1 MDDQKLDI
9 VNWFDNWLS
18 NRLHLM
24 PKVHKIP
31 ASRVAYQLVNRVENT
46 PEYYIPNTMYPNEAN
61 LKELPE
67 DSIFRWIRPNGF
79 ASGAY
84 YPNDFIPGYLPGT
97 ITYLDPNESTRIHEN
112 THALEADFV
121 ENKIREYIDS
131 HNIFRD
137 STTKD
142 DYLDN
147 EKEIYARLMQLR
159 HKNNLDPTKKYQVKT
174 KENGFQSTS
183 ADIGIKSTEDFD
195 ILNRYSN
202 EFVDFLLNEVA
213 QNNNY
218 NSDAYYAKSGI
229 KIKESNKGKFT
240 EYCDGKVTQECIDK
254 AKKSGNKKLIKRAV
268 FAENARKWKHQN
280 GGLIQKFQNPAT
292 PIKSWMSRE
301 DFLKAKA
308 NEEQE
313 FAHQYSLNR
322 TNPDVP
328 MVPVDYTEDYFNE
341 TKNYWIDFYTNLIN
355 KTTNVSER
363 EQYKAKLDE
372 YVQRKYEHLVPGPS
386 CAYTST
392 GNYSQRGINRRC
404 SGNLIFAS
412 NPQKYGFVPIT
423 KDQLR
428 PGDLVQTPTKGH
440 MMTFDSYTEN
450 GTPLYNYSNGG
461 SDQRSIKVKNK
472 YPMNE
477 DGYYYTFVG
486 TPEDQRRWTGE
497 WLNQYMPMDF
507 KPQGLVYKNTN
518 LKLPN
523 KINYIKS
530 KINEE
535 KIN

>member
-24 PKVHKIP
+24 PKVYGIP
-31 ASRVAYQLVNRVENT
+31 ASGVAYQLVNRVENT
-46 PEYYIPNTMYPNEAN
+46 PEYYMPNTMYPNEAN

-79 ASGAY
+79 ASGTY
-84 YPNDFIPGYLPGT
+84 YPNDLIPGYLPGT

-131 HNIFRD
+131 HNIFRNN
-137 STTKD
+137 TTKD

-195 ILNRYSN
+195 ILNRYNN

-240 EYCDGKVTQECIDK
+240 KYCNGKVTQECINR

-268 FAENARKWKHQN
+268 FAENSKKWSKKGQN
-280 GGLIQKFQNPAT
+280 GLKLYPVVDTPDWAKKYFKSNPNVSGMAIGGGMNGVEGDRQVILNPYTDYNKESVIKNERLRHYFDEINFQLPNVTKEQMDKYKGTTYEGDTLNVGRTEAARYLSGDKNLLT
-292 PIKSWMSRE
+292 
-301 DFLKAKA
+301 
-308 NEEQE
+308 EEQKN
-313 FAHQYSLNR
+313 SLR
-322 TNPDVP
+322 KV
-328 MVPVDYTEDYFNE
+328 
-341 TKNYWIDFYTNLIN
+341 NY
-355 KTTNVSER
+355 
-363 EQYKAKLDE
+363 
-372 YVQRKYEHLVPGPS
+372 
-386 CAYTST
+386 
-392 GNYSQRGINRRC
+392 
-404 SGNLIFAS
+404 
-412 NPQKYGFVPIT
+412 
-423 KDQLR
+423 
-428 PGDLVQTPTKGH
+428 
-440 MMTFDSYTEN
+440 
-450 GTPLYNYSNGG
+450 
-461 SDQRSIKVKNK
+461 
-472 YPMNE
+472 
-477 DGYYYTFVG
+477 
-486 TPEDQRRWTGE
+486 
-497 WLNQYMPMDF
+497 
-507 KPQGLVYKNTN
+507 
-518 LKLPN
+518 
-523 KINYIKS
+523 
-530 KINEE
+530 
-535 KIN
+535 